1 MQCTKTDSVEMKNIL
16 ISTLGSSWQIIPE
29 TIGAFVY
36 DEKNDFYGMSGTSVI
51 EFRDKAKLV
60 LNGKGIDELWLLSTD
75 QKGLD
80 DIDPEKPKES
90 LSLKGMLK
98 QIVKWRD
105 AYGPAKNLIIRV
117 WVLHDVSD
125 IESKVQV
132 TLFHNMALH
141 VLYNARL
148 KADGGKLLV
157 SLACGRKTM
166 SADIQDA
173 AYCFGCDM
181 MMHVLAGNTRVEL
194 NDKKLWLNE
203 EEAKSVF
210 PIELNPFPSSDLF
223 EEWLRDGTIKEEYG
237 RLLDDVVQTGYD
249 GGINACYAYYDSS
262 KVSFLKK
269 VQEKREAAKHFYSSY
284 WSDQQYSY
292 DNFPILYTL
301 SRSTQESLKNFKV
314 GLNSDFR
321 ENELALLRGLPKAD
335 LHCHLG
341 GVLSPK
347 EIIEVAS
354 AIEDDVALER
364 SRNKAFREW
373 NLNGPEK
380 SESWKDWRKR
390 LSADLGVSPLL
401 VVAAYVLQ
409 FKKAPERLDEIIY
422 GPLYNK
428 GVDLRDERQFVSIA
442 PWVTEKKRD
451 LTPYEALGDLQGS
464 GLLKHEKTLRKTLQ
478 IFFANALLNNQKY
491 VEIRCSPINYGDK
504 ALAFEP
510 KDVVRVILEEMQYA
524 EDDFGIRSSMIFIA
538 SRHGKQKDIKDAIKL
553 YQDLEKDDTCSAD
566 FKKFFRGFDV
576 AGNESEK
583 SPEELRMVFQQIL
596 QDCKN
601 VTVHAGETMPAENI
615 WEAVYCLNA
624 ERIGHGLTLED
635 RENDLMPKFRDRR
648 IGIEMCPSSN
658 YQIVGFKD
666 NYYADQGLPE
676 YPLRKYMENKL
687 RVCINTD
694 DPGMSRTDM
703 TNELL
708 KAARLTRGGL
718 SLWEI
723 FGLLY
728 NSFDLAFLPYDK
740 KIKLLNDMN
749 LQVKNWLDVNV
760 LKIES
765 GTIYEK

>member
-1 MQCTKTDSVEMKNIL
+1 MKNIL
-16 ISTLGSSWQIIPE
+16 ISTLGASWQIVPE
-29 TIGAFVY
+29 TIGAFFY
-36 DEKNDFYGMSGTSVI
+36 DDACDFYGASLSEQVV
-51 EFRDKAKLV
+51 EFRKGIRSV
-60 LNGKGIDELWLLSTD
+60 LGDGKIDELWLLSTD
-75 QKGLD
+75 QEQNRNFLSIKDNVRRITDWLATYSSV
-80 DIDPEKPKES
+80 PK
-90 LSLKGMLK
+90 LT
-98 QIVKWRD
+98 V
-105 AYGPAKNLIIRV
+105 RV
-117 WVLHDVSD
+117 WVLNGVKDILEKTDV
-125 IESKVQV
+125 E
-132 TLFHNMALH
+132 LFHNMALH
-141 VLYNARL
+141 AVYDAKLIA
-148 KADGGKLLV
+148 GGGRVLV

-181 MMHVLAGNTRVEL
+181 MMHILGDRTSWEGDSVCLTESDCRIVL
-194 NDKKLWLNE
+194 
-203 EEAKSVF
+203 
-210 PIELNPFPSSDLF
+210 PIELKPFPASDLF
-223 EEWLRDGTIKEEYG
+223 TDWFKSTSEIYRRFRIP
-237 RLLDDVVQTGYD
+237 LDDSKWERESCKCGSV
-249 GGINACYAYYDSS
+249 YYYHYENRND
-262 KVSFLKK
+262 FLKK

-284 WSDQQYSY
+284 WSSEQYSY

-301 SRSTQESLKNFKV
+301 SLKTQASLKNFRIGRSEK
-314 GLNSDFR
+314 DR
-321 ENELALLRGLPKAD
+321 ENELSLLRTLPKAD

-347 EIIEVAS
+347 EIIDVAS

-364 SRNKAFREW
+364 SRNNAFREW
-373 NLNGPEK
+373 NLKGPEK
-380 SESWKDWRKR
+380 LESWKDWRER
-390 LSADLGVSPLL
+390 LSKALCVSPLL

-409 FKKAPERLDEIIY
+409 FKNAPEKLDEVIY
-422 GPLYNK
+422 GPMYNN
-428 GVDLRDERQFVSIA
+428 GMDLRDERLFVSIA
-442 PWVTEKKRD
+442 PRVTDCQRD

-478 IFFANALLNNQKY
+478 IFFENARLNNLKY
-491 VEIRCSPINYGDK
+491 VEIRCSPIKYEDT
-504 ALAFEP
+504 ALAFVP
-510 KDVVRVILEEMQYA
+510 KDVVRVILEEMQRA

-538 SRHGKQKDIKDAIKL
+538 SRHGKQKDIKDAIEL

-566 FKKFFRGFDV
+566 FKKYFRGFDV

-583 SPEELRMVFQQIL
+583 SPDELRGAFQQIL
-596 QDCKN
+596 RDCKN
-601 VTVHAGETMPAENI
+601 VTVHAGETMPADNI

-624 ERIGHGLTLED
+624 ERIGHGLTLVE

-666 NYYADQGLPE
+666 NYYADQNLPE
-676 YPLRKYMENKL
+676 YPLREYMENRL

-708 KAARLTRGGL
+708 KAARLTPSGL

-728 NSFDLAFLPYDK
+728 NSFDLAFLPYDE

-749 LQVKNWLDVNV
+749 QQVKNWLDVYIA
-760 LKIES
+760 KIEN